1 MVWVHL
7 EDQEPKV
14 ALQVLWVLLA
24 NQAGLANQEQLV
36 AQGMALPADR
46 QFLQV
51 VEEGWE
57 LETSVLQA
65 AQVRQANSV

>member
-1 MVWVHL
+1 MHL

-36 AQGMALPADR
+36 AQGMALPADC

-65 AQVRQANSV
+65 AQVRQAN